1 MKTVW
6 KALAAVVRQ
15 RDGRPEVLVFRHPMA
30 GVQLP
35 KGTVEADEAMHEAT
49 LRELAEESG
58 LHLDAVP
65 EPVGTWKR
73 VVGGGPNED
82 GPLEINMWSIS
93 ILRANGSLPDQW
105 DHEAEGSPAEDG
117 LTFAFFW
124 LPLDRSFPTVVHP
137 LFATAASMILDH
149 VDQRSSSA

>member
-6 KALAAVVRQ
+6 KALAAVVRPG
-15 RDGRPEVLVFRHPMA
+15 DGQPQVLVFRHPIA

-35 KGTVEADEAMHEAT
+35 KGTVEPDETMNEAT

-93 ILRANGSLPDQW
+93 ILRPNGKLPDKW
-105 DHEAEGSPAEDG
+105 DHEAEGSPAEEG

-124 LPLDRSFPTVVHP
+124 LPLDQSFPTAVHP
-137 LFATAASMILDH
+137 LFAPVARMILDH
-149 VDQRSSSA
+149 VNQGGRSA

>member
-15 RDGRPEVLVFRHPMA
+15 RDGRPEVLVFRHPIA

-35 KGTVEADEAMHEAT
+35 KGTVEADETIHGAT

-58 LHLDAVP
+58 LRVDAVP
-65 EPVGTWKR
+65 ELVGTWKR

-93 ILRANGSLPDQW
+93 ILWANSNLPDEW
-105 DHEAEGSPAEDG
+105 DHEAEGSPAEEG

-124 LPLDRSFPTVVHP
+124 LPLDQSFPTAVHP
-137 LFATAASMILDH
+137 LFTPAARMILDH
-149 VDQRSSSA
+149 VDQGSRSA